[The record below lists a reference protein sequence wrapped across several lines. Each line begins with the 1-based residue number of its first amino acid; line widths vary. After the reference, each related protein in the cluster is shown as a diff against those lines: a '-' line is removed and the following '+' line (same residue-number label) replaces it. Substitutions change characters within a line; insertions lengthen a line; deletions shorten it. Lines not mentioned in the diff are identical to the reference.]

1 MVMNNKLKIS
11 NSLDLSISEEKISK
25 KKAIELFELD
35 LLGNL
40 EPGKYETLSFIHKH
54 LFSEIYD
61 FAGNIRDV
69 NISKDNFSF
78 APYMYL
84 NSTLKNIDK
93 MPQKSFEEIIEKYV
107 EMNVAHPFREGNGR
121 ATRIWLDHM
130 LKHSIHRVINWSNI
144 DKNNY
149 LLAMKISPVSDI
161 EIKNLLKGALSDKV
175 NDKEVFY
182 KGVDNSFLYE
192 GFNKFTCEQL

>member
-61 FAGNIRDV
+61 F
-69 NISKDNFSF
+69 FSYIF
-78 APYMYL
+78 P
-84 NSTLKNIDK
+84 
-93 MPQKSFEEIIEKYV
+93 
-107 EMNVAHPFREGNGR
+107 NVAVNYSPDMDGKATMFCKTTCVLGLRPR
-121 ATRIWLDHM
+121 AIA
-130 LKHSIHRVINWSNI
+130 VIR
-144 DKNNY
+144 
-149 LLAMKISPVSDI
+149 
-161 EIKNLLKGALSDKV
+161 
-175 NDKEVFY
+175 
-182 KGVDNSFLYE
+182 
-192 GFNKFTCEQL
+192 